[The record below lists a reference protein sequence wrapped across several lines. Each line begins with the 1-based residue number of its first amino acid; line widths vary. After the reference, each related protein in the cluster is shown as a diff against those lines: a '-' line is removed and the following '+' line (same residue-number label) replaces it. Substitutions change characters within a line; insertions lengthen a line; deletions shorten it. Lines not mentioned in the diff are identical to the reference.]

1 MSISASIDLKLISK
15 SNSNFSSK
23 QVINEMVAKGWKIE
37 KNNKIFYLPLGDDNL
52 YDWQEKNSK
61 DIDIWRIISQK
72 ETLQEVIGIN
82 LYWRDTDI
90 GLSTLIFNNTE
101 ISFSISINRVKINLA
116 EFDITDINWYLE
128 RILPCFTNG
137 ISIQKITFNQD

>member
-37 KNNKIFYLPLGDDNL
+37 KNNKIFYLPLGDDDL

-61 DIDIWRIISQK
+61 DIDIWRIISRK

-128 RILPCFTNG
+128 RIVPCFTNG
-137 ISIQKITFNQD
+137 LVFKK